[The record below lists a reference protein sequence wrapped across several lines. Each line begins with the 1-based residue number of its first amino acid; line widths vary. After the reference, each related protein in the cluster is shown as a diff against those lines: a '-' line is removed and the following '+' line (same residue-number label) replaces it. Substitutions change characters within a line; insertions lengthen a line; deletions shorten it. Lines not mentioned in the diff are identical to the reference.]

1 MADLQIRVQCS
12 HWVTDERATAIS
24 IVGNLG
30 KPVSLDESAVSE
42 ACAENG
48 AQRKLLYKNAE
59 LNMVVGTLSFIH
71 LN

>member
-1 MADLQIRVQCS
+1 MQIRVQCS

-48 AQRKLLYKNAE
+48 AQRKPLYTNSESHTVA
-59 LNMVVGTLSFIH
+59 GTLTFIR